1 MESLAAEEAEKEAER
16 LRKKKTRATKSVN
29 HDDSFR
35 KKTTAAF
42 LMAGV
47 PLNKL
52 DKLRAYLESET
63 AKSLGPTSHLA
74 QKYAKPLLDEEVK
87 LQKAELKYLKH
98 CSTIFDSTPHGK
110 GDFFAQLV
118 RFVEE
123 QPLNKRAK
131 AIQRLTHVSAL
142 KSSFTADTLVGELT
156 KGLGNRGLSHESAVA
171 AINDGCCFTNGAAH
185 NILAQAANAGDN
197 LTRFICLCIS
207 HCASNAGKQAG
218 FPILNLFW
226 TVLQKVMSHSSPA
239 KVSDLFLCISMY
251 YHYSLFS
258 LGCLEG
264 YYRVHLERV
273 Q

>member
-1 MESLAAEEAEKEAER
+1 M
-16 LRKKKTRATKSVN
+16 
-29 HDDSFR
+29 
-35 KKTTAAF
+35 
-42 LMAGV
+42 
-47 PLNKL
+47 
-52 DKLRAYLESET
+52 
-63 AKSLGPTSHLA
+63 
-74 QKYAKPLLDEEVK
+74 K

-142 KSSFTADTLVGELT
+142 KSSFNADTLVGELT

-171 AINDGCCFTNGAAH
+171 AINDGCFTNGAAH

-197 LTRFICLCIS
+197 LTRFICLCIY

-226 TVLQKVMSHSSPA
+226 MILQKVMSHSSPA
-239 KVSDLFLCISMY
+239 KVSDLFLYAFQCTIIII
-251 YHYSLFS
+251 
-258 LGCLEG
+258 
-264 YYRVHLERV
+264 
-273 Q
+273 